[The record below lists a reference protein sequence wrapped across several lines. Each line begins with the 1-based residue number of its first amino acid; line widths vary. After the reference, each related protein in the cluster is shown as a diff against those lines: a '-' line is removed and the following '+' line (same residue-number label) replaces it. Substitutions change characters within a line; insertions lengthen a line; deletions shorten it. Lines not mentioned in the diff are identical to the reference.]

1 MKRFVDL
8 KEGDEVFV
16 ISDGECY
23 KRKVIKKTMKWIVD
37 NVMIADGSYKLIY
50 GLTDEIDETRTCP
63 GDYDIE
69 ITIENID
76 KNCDEPYKFSVDSI
90 NSTQYTYRDWFYVF
104 SDFEALV
111 DYRDW
116 IYSMHVK
123 PWDDIIESLKMMNVI
138 DNERERYL

>member
-16 ISDGECY
+16 VYNSECY

-37 NVMIADGSYKLIY
+37 NVMVADGSYKLIY
-50 GLTDEIDETRTCP
+50 GLTDEIDETRNCQ

-69 ITIENID
+69 ITIENINENYND
-76 KNCDEPYKFSVDSI
+76 PYKFSVDSI
-90 NSTQYTYRDWFYVF
+90 NSTQYVVRDWLYIF
-104 SDFEALV
+104 SDFEPLR

-116 IYSMHVK
+116 VYSMHVK
-123 PWDDIIESLKMMNVI
+123 PWDEIVQKFKNNQFD
-138 DNERERYL
+138 

>member
-16 ISDGECY
+16 VYNGECY

-50 GLTDEIDETRTCP
+50 GLTDEIDETRTCQ

-69 ITIENID
+69 ITIENINENYND
-76 KNCDEPYKFSVDSI
+76 PYKFSVDSI
-90 NSTQYTYRDWFYVF
+90 NSTHYLVSVWLYIF
-104 SDFEALV
+104 S
-111 DYRDW
+111 
-116 IYSMHVK
+116 
-123 PWDDIIESLKMMNVI
+123 ESEL
-138 DNERERYL
+138 L

>member
-23 KRKVIKKTMKWIVD
+23 KKKVLKKTMKRIVD
-37 NVMIADGSYKLIY
+37 NVMVSDGSYKLIY
-50 GLTDEIDETRTCP
+50 DLTDEIDETRTCS

-69 ITIENID
+69 ITIEDID
-76 KNCDEPYKFSVDSI
+76 KNCDEPYKFSVDSL
-90 NSTQYTYRDWFYVF
+90 NSKQYTHRDWFYIF
-104 SDFEALV
+104 LDFEALV

-123 PWDDIIESLKMMNVI
+123 YWDDIIRKFKMMDMISV
-138 DNERERYL
+138 

>member
-16 ISDGECY
+16 VYNGECY

-50 GLTDEIDETRTCP
+50 GLTDEIDETRTCQ

-69 ITIENID
+69 ITIENINENYND
-76 KNCDEPYKFSVDSI
+76 PYKFSVDSI
-90 NSTQYTYRDWFYVF
+90 NSTQYVVRDWLYIF
-104 SDFEALV
+104 SDFETV
-111 DYRDW
+111 MQYRDW
-116 IYSMHVK
+116 VYSMHVK
-123 PWDDIIESLKMMNVI
+123 PWDEIVRKFKNNQFD
-138 DNERERYL
+138 

>member
-16 ISDGECY
+16 VYNGECY

-50 GLTDEIDETRTCP
+50 GLTDEIDETRNCQ

-69 ITIENID
+69 ITIENINENYND
-76 KNCDEPYKFSVDSI
+76 PYKFSVDSI
-90 NSTQYTYRDWFYVF
+90 NSTQYVVRDWLYIF
-104 SDFEALV
+104 SDFEPLRE
-111 DYRDW
+111 YRDW
-116 IYSMHVK
+116 VYSMHVK
-123 PWDDIIESLKMMNVI
+123 PWDDIVRKFKNNQF
-138 DNERERYL
+138 D

>member
-16 ISDGECY
+16 VYDGECY

-37 NVMIADGSYKLIY
+37 NVIVADGSYKLIY
-50 GLTDEIDETRTCP
+50 GLTDEIDETRTCQ

-69 ITIENID
+69 ITIENINENYND
-76 KNCDEPYKFSVDSI
+76 PYKFSVDSI
-90 NSTQYTYRDWFYVF
+90 NSTQYVVRDWLYIF
-104 SDFEALV
+104 SDFEPLR

-116 IYSMHVK
+116 VYSMHVK
-123 PWDDIIESLKMMNVI
+123 PWDDIVRKFKNNQF
-138 DNERERYL
+138 D

>member
-16 ISDGECY
+16 VYNGECY

-37 NVMIADGSYKLIY
+37 NVMVADGSYKLIY
-50 GLTDEIDETRTCP
+50 GLTDEIDETRTCQ

-69 ITIENID
+69 ITIENINENYND
-76 KNCDEPYKFSVDSI
+76 PYKFSVDSI
-90 NSTQYTYRDWFYVF
+90 NSTQYVVRDWLYIF
-104 SDFEALV
+104 SDFEPLR

-116 IYSMHVK
+116 VYSMHVK
-123 PWDDIIESLKMMNVI
+123 PWDDIVRKFKNNHF
-138 DNERERYL
+138 D

>member
-23 KRKVIKKTMKWIVD
+23 KKKVLKKTMKRIVD
-37 NVMIADGSYKLIY
+37 NVMVSDGSYKLIY
-50 GLTDEIDETRTCP
+50 DLTDEIDETRNCS

-76 KNCDEPYKFSVDSI
+76 KNCDEPYKFSVDSL
-90 NSTQYTYRDWFYVF
+90 NSAQYTHRDWFYIF
-104 SDFEALV
+104 LDFEALV

-123 PWDDIIESLKMMNVI
+123 YWDDIIRKFKMMDMISV
-138 DNERERYL
+138 

>member
-16 ISDGECY
+16 VYDGECY

-37 NVMIADGSYKLIY
+37 NVMVADGSYKLIY
-50 GLTDEIDETRTCP
+50 GLTDEIDETRTCQ

-69 ITIENID
+69 ITIENINENYND
-76 KNCDEPYKFSVDSI
+76 PYKFSVDSI
-90 NSTQYTYRDWFYVF
+90 NSTQYVVRDWLYIF
-104 SDFEALV
+104 SDFEPLR

-116 IYSMHVK
+116 VYSMHVK
-123 PWDDIIESLKMMNVI
+123 PWDEIVRKFKNNQFD
-138 DNERERYL
+138 

>member
-16 ISDGECY
+16 VYNGECY

-37 NVMIADGSYKLIY
+37 NVMVADGSYKLIY
-50 GLTDEIDETRTCP
+50 GLTDEIDETRNCQ

-69 ITIENID
+69 ITIENINENYND
-76 KNCDEPYKFSVDSI
+76 PYKFSVDSI
-90 NSTQYTYRDWFYVF
+90 NSTQYVVRDWLYIF
-104 SDFEALV
+104 SDFEPLR

-116 IYSMHVK
+116 VYSMHVK
-123 PWDDIIESLKMMNVI
+123 PWDDIVRKFKNNQF
-138 DNERERYL
+138 D